1 MFPRWYNADL
11 KIQCQISWS
20 FLCSITWGEKWLFVI
35 LILVVLK
42 EVQFIWNFLWQDN
55 NRRLLNTGDCMDN
68 TVSCFKLSFHK
79 LDTYIYVYSRN
90 QIKSSLTCKFS
101 SFFVAQKM
109 PPPPLTPSQNKE
121 NMEEIQSPVNRNACT
136 MPGKWAL
143 VYYVC

>member
-1 MFPRWYNADL
+1 MFPRWYNTDL
-11 KIQCQISWS
+11 KIQRQISWS

-35 LILVVLK
+35 LILEVLK

-55 NRRLLNTGDCMDN
+55 NRRPLNTGDCMDN

-101 SFFVAQKM
+101 SFFFLLRRC
-109 PPPPLTPSQNKE
+109 PPHTPSQNKE